1 MTGLFS
7 RLSRCGEAA
16 VEKIRD
22 WFADPPG
29 TVDKDALP
37 FQNDI
42 GVITEAQPPALL
54 QRTLMILASFC
65 GLLLVIAIVFDTEI
79 VVTGPGRLTTSSPP
93 IVLQPLER
101 ALVRNIAVKSGDRVH
116 KGQVLATLDPTFSQ
130 ADVSQLTTQ
139 QRSELALINRLD
151 AELAGKPYQISN
163 PADREQQLQ
172 FTLFQQRRD
181 QYRSRLRAYDEEI
194 NRLKATIQTA
204 DADRQSLLRQLDIAR
219 QVMKMRET
227 LLESQAGSKL
237 NYLDSQNLVARVER
251 DLQSTANHRVESL
264 YAQASKEAERQAFIS
279 EWQRQTLEDLYKAR
293 QDTAKT
299 GESLVKATRMHDLV
313 EIVAPEDAI
322 VVDVAK
328 RSQGSVAREAE
339 ALITLVR
346 ADDPL
351 SAEVEI
357 ASADIGYAKPGDPV
371 KLKVDAFPYQRHGML
386 EGVLHSITQEST
398 SPAES
403 QQQDGSTPSPRRA
416 AMGAT
421 HHAYIDLTH
430 TDLTALPEGTSLIP
444 GMTLSA
450 EIKVGSRS
458 VISYFLFPVIRG
470 FGESIREP

>member
-1 MTGLFS
+1 MTGLLS
-7 RLSRCGEAA
+7 RLSRRGEAI

-29 TVDKDALP
+29 TVDQDALP

-54 QRTLMILASFC
+54 QRTVLILTSFC

-101 ALVRNIAVKSGDRVH
+101 ALVRTIAVKSGDRVH

-139 QRSELALINRLD
+139 QRAELALINRLD
-151 AELAGKPYQISN
+151 AELAGKPYQVSN

-194 NRLKATIQTA
+194 NRLRATIQTA

-357 ASADIGYAKPGDPV
+357 ASADVGYAKPGDPV
-371 KLKVDAFPYQRHGML
+371 RLKVDAFPYQRHGML

-398 SPAES
+398 SPE
-403 QQQDGSTPSPRRA
+403 QQDGSTPSPRRA
-416 AMGAT
+416 AQGAT
-421 HHAYIDLTH
+421 HHAYIDLTR